1 MTRFWNLL
9 ALSFIALFL
18 LSATGQPALAT
29 DKDAK
34 KAKASKP
41 AKKEERSKKKA
52 TRRAAPTDKR
62 LSDYNRR
69 IADVEK
75 RVESAR
81 RGAKAAAE
89 SYKAAYARNRKEL
102 ADLKTRYQG
111 SEAATKKT
119 IDGLRREQDSLE
131 KVRGLSLI
139 HI

>member
-41 AKKEERSKKKA
+41 AKKEERSKKKPA
-52 TRRAAPTDKR
+52 RRAAPTDKR

-102 ADLKTRYQG
+102 ADLKTCLLYT
-111 SEAATKKT
+111 SDAA
-119 IDGLRREQDSLE
+119 DE
-131 KVRGLSLI
+131 
-139 HI
+139 

>member
-1 MTRFWNLL
+1 MIRVSNLL
-9 ALSFIALFL
+9 TLPFLALFL
-18 LSATGQPALAT
+18 LGAAGQPALAT

-34 KAKASKP
+34 KAKTSKP
-41 AKKEERSKKKA
+41 AKKEDRSKKKK

-111 SEAATKKT
+111 SEAATKKPST
-119 IDGLRREQDSLE
+119 ASGASRIRLRRCGGNT
-131 KVRGLSLI
+131 RRN
-139 HI
+139 

>member
-1 MTRFWNLL
+1 MPRVSKLL
-9 ALSFIALFL
+9 ALSFLALFL
-18 LSATGQPALAT
+18 LGAAGQPVLAT

-34 KAKASKP
+34 KAKTSKS
-41 AKKEERSKKKA
+41 AKKEDRSKKKK

-89 SYKAAYARNRKEL
+89 SYKAAYARNRKEW
-102 ADLKTRYQG
+102 ADIKARYQG
-111 SEAATKKT
+111 SEAAAKKT
-119 IDGLRREQDSLE
+119 IDGLRREQDTLE
-131 KVRGLSLI
+131 KVR
-139 HI
+139 